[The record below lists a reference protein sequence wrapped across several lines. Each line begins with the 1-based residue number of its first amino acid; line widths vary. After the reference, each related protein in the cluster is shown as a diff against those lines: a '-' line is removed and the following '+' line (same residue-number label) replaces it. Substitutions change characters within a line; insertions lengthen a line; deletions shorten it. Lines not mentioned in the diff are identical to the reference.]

1 MLDETINKCSDELSD
16 EQDKLDLT
24 SIEDEFGGDLND
36 TTLLKLP
43 ASIEDE
49 LGGDLNDTTLL
60 KLPASIE
67 DELGGDLN
75 GTNLLKLPVQSAN
88 DICETITKDS
98 VNDDTYVTAIQSNES
113 DKYEVLKSM
122 SDTVKTIHTSL
133 QQLES

>member
-1 MLDETINKCSDELSD
+1 VVQKLILLDETIDKCSDELSD

-49 LGGDLNDTTLL
+49 VGGDF
-60 KLPASIE
+60 
-67 DELGGDLN
+67 N

-98 VNDDTYVTAIQSNES
+98 VNDDTNNNVTAIQSNES
-113 DKYEVLKSM
+113 DTYEVLKSM

>member
-1 MLDETINKCSDELSD
+1 VQKLILLDETINKCSDELSD

-24 SIEDEFGGDLND
+24 SIEDEF
-36 TTLLKLP
+36 
-43 ASIEDE
+43 
-49 LGGDLNDTTLL
+49 GGDLNDTTLL

>member
-1 MLDETINKCSDELSD
+1 MQKLILLDETIIKCSDELSD

-24 SIEDEFGGDLND
+24 SIEDEF
-36 TTLLKLP
+36 
-43 ASIEDE
+43 
-49 LGGDLNDTTLL
+49 GGDLNDTTLL

>member
-1 MLDETINKCSDELSD
+1 MQKLILLDETINKCSDELSD

-24 SIEDEFGGDLND
+24 SIEDEF
-36 TTLLKLP
+36 
-43 ASIEDE
+43 
-49 LGGDLNDTTLL
+49 GGDLNDTTLL

-113 DKYEVLKSM
+113 DKYEVLKIM
-122 SDTVKTIHTSL
+122 FDTVKTIHT
-133 QQLES
+133 

>member
-1 MLDETINKCSDELSD
+1 MQKLILLDETINKCSDELSD

-24 SIEDEFGGDLND
+24 SIEDEF
-36 TTLLKLP
+36 
-43 ASIEDE
+43 
-49 LGGDLNDTTLL
+49 GGDLNDTTLL

>member
-1 MLDETINKCSDELSD
+1 MQKLILLDETIIKCSDELSD

-49 LGGDLNDTTLL
+49 V
-60 KLPASIE
+60 
-67 DELGGDLN
+67 GGDLN

>member
-1 MLDETINKCSDELSD
+1 VVQKLILLDETINKCSDELSD

-24 SIEDEFGGDLND
+24 SIEDEF
-36 TTLLKLP
+36 
-43 ASIEDE
+43 
-49 LGGDLNDTTLL
+49 GGDLNDTTLL